1 MNIVFKAQ
9 SKLDETFTRM
19 LALRFRE
26 DIDKKLLSPKF
37 SPDLLCIQQSYAA
50 FFCETYT
57 KLYFQLNQIEKELT
71 LNRKRWNYWCLFF
84 SGKNLRLLVNMWRC
98 PNFLYEAL
106 VTLSWFWSFSN
117 GVRDFGWIHEN
128 PWKFVK
134 IFF

>member
-1 MNIVFKAQ
+1 MNIVFKVQ

-84 SGKNLRLLVNMWRC
+84 QERTC
-98 PNFLYEAL
+98 D
-106 VTLSWFWSFSN
+106 FWSICDAVLIFYMRLWSLLA
-117 GVRDFGWIHEN
+117 GFGHL
-128 PWKFVK
+128 VMG
-134 IFF
+134 